1 MNPIEPSQ
9 ETVLPI
15 ESFVWRINAERDYYV
30 VTLSVDEKLMQ
41 QYGLITLA
49 VRAMGN
55 VLLFL
60 DADQDDPIP

>member
-1 MNPIEPSQ
+1 M
-9 ETVLPI
+9 
-15 ESFVWRINAERDYYV
+15 RINAERDYYV

-41 QYGLITLA
+41 QYGLISLA
-49 VRAMGN
+49 VRVMGN